1 MPTLSPRTVF
11 LTLSATR
18 WAPVGLVVGLFAL
31 VAVERGLTVA
41 ETLTYTAFQG
51 VAVVLLEL
59 PSSGLADALGRRPLL
74 LVAGVVNVVA
84 AVAYLLADGFWAFAV
99 AAALMGVYRA
109 LDSGPLEAWYVD
121 AVHET
126 DPDAEVAG
134 DLAAQG
140 TILGITIAGG
150 SVLSGALVA
159 WHPWRD
165 HSALLLPLV
174 LYAVLCVV
182 HLAATAVL
190 LREGPRG
197 DAGTVGSVPPPS
209 PDRAAALRQVVAS
222 LRETP
227 AVIADSVRLVVHNRV
242 LAGIV
247 AVEIGWCAALVVFET
262 LLSLRLSEQLGG
274 AAAAGRWIGPVSAA
288 GWAVFAVGSSLAGR
302 LHRRI
307 GVART
312 AILARVLNGLGA
324 LVMGLAAGPVAL
336 VAAYLF
342 TYGLHGAAG
351 VAHNA
356 LLHRE
361 ATSANRATVLSLNS
375 LVFFAAAAA
384 WSPVLGLVASR
395 TSIATAMVVGGLVS
409 VLGLL
414 GYLPAARKEGRRTHP
429 VRARPPR
436 AQR

>member
-18 WAPVGLVVGLFAL
+18 WAPAGLVVGLFAL
-31 VAVERGLTVA
+31 VARERGLTVA
-41 ETLTYTAFQG
+41 ETLSYVSFQG
-51 VAVVLLEL
+51 VAVILLEL

-74 LVAGVVNVVA
+74 LVAGVVNVIA
-84 AVAYLLADGFWAFAV
+84 AVAYLLADSFWAFAV

-174 LYAVLCVV
+174 LYAVLCVA
-182 HLAATAVL
+182 HLVATAAL
-190 LREGPRG
+190 LRERPRG
-197 DAGTVGSVPPPS
+197 VAGMVGSVHPPS
-209 PDRAAALRQVVAS
+209 PHRAALRQVAAS

-384 WSPVLGLVASR
+384 WSPVLGLLAGR